1 MNKNILILVSL
12 LSFTSLFCQES
23 KKFDYELLGA
33 LVLDSNQLIS
43 FKIEFNAKD
52 NGFIEGYSY
61 TDLSGENETKSYIRG
76 YYNSKSKEI
85 QFKENDIL
93 YTKSK
98 FLPDEFC
105 FISFKGK
112 FKGKTKKKLLEG
124 GFVGI
129 YEDRD
134 TCAIGKVKLVS
145 TKFVEKKIKKLYKK
159 VEQIEKITKVD
170 SIVKAEI
177 HPETYLKK
185 FSETKIKSGEKVS
198 VFVYTSKMKMEVWD
212 YGKEDG
218 DVITILNNGVPI
230 LENYTVTKK
239 KKTIT
244 VDLSNK
250 KNLIK
255 IITVNA
261 GKLKTNTTKLKLY
274 DFRRQYEVIADLEE
288 GKEAS
293 INVVRL
299 KVKK

>member
-1 MNKNILILVSL
+1 MNKNFLFFFSL
-12 LSFTSLFCQES
+12 LIVFNVFSQDN
-23 KKFDYELLGA
+23 KKFDFELVGA
-33 LVLDSNQLIS
+33 LILDSKQLIS
-43 FKIEFNAKD
+43 YKIEFNSKE

-76 YYNSKSKEI
+76 YYNPKSKDI

-105 FISFKGK
+105 FVEFKGK
-112 FKGKTKKKLLEG
+112 FKEASRKKMLDG
-124 GFVGI
+124 DFIGI
-129 YEDRD
+129 YNDKD
-134 TCAIGKVKLVS
+134 TCATGQIKLVS
-145 TKFVEKKIKKLYKK
+145 TKFLEKKIKKIYKK
-159 VEQIEKITKVD
+159 VVAIDKIKKID
-170 SIVKAEI
+170 SIVKEEI
-177 HPETYLKK
+177 KPENYLKK
-185 FSETKIKSGEKVS
+185 FSETKINSGEKVS
-198 VFVYTSKMKMEVWD
+198 VFVYTNKMKMEVWD

-218 DVITILNNGVPI
+218 DVITILNNNIPL

-239 KKTIT
+239 RKSII
-244 VDLSNK
+244 VNLNDSR
-250 KNLIK
+250 NLIK
-255 IITVNA
+255 IITINS

-288 GKEAS
+288 GKEAT